1 MFLVVYLCN
10 TLTGCVCECERVIV
24 YVCVCIFAIGTVIV
38 NMCVCVDQALLLI
51 KISSDK
57 KNVMA

>member
-1 MFLVVYLCN
+1 M
-10 TLTGCVCECERVIV
+10 IV

-38 NMCVCVDQALLLI
+38 NMCVCVDEALLLI